1 MKNKLKDPIL
11 GAALRCAITDNVK
24 SLDNLARHLEV
35 LSEVEEGL
43 GSGRE
48 SRPLEEVL
56 QARFSGRVLRGM
68 LRAVTKFRKVNG

>member
-35 LSEVEEGL
+35 LSEV
-43 GSGRE
+43 
-48 SRPLEEVL
+48 
-56 QARFSGRVLRGM
+56 
-68 LRAVTKFRKVNG
+68 